1 MGCCLELALL
11 AFGGYL
17 IFAGEFKTVGG
28 KVVSGGIVRVA
39 GIIYCLPL
47 PLSFVIGFF
56 IGFSQAMKGRTT
68 MPKDWIGVLGL
79 MEIGIIGGCVVL
91 GSLLLAFA
99 ALNPPQRSK
108 RREGYGFDADFPYVA
123 EQRRRIDF
131 DEVFDTHSPA
141 LPPMPPPLPEHAQA
155 VVAERPALPAP
166 APRHWEG
173 DDEFLK
179 SEFPRARSERQKA
192 GSEGKQTLLVL
203 AMAVVIF
210 LVVAGV
216 GAVLMWPK

>member
-1 MGCCLELALL
+1 MGCCLELGLL
-11 AFGGYL
+11 AFGGFL
-17 IFAGEFKTVGG
+17 LFNGEFKTVGG

-39 GIIYCLPL
+39 GVIYCLPL
-47 PLSFVIGFF
+47 PLAFIIGFF
-56 IGFSQAMKGRTT
+56 IGVSQGLKGRTT
-68 MPKDWIGVLGL
+68 MPKDWIGILSL

-91 GSLLLAFA
+91 GSLLLAYA
-99 ALNPPQRSK
+99 ALNPSQPRK
-108 RREGYGFDADFPYVA
+108 RRDGYSFDADYPYLA

-131 DEVFDTHSPA
+131 DEVFETHGPA

-166 APRHWEG
+166 APSHWEG
-173 DDEFLK
+173 DDEFLR
-179 SEFPRARSERQKA
+179 SEFPRARSERSQA
-192 GSEGKQTLLVL
+192 GNEGKQTLLVL

-216 GAVLMWPK
+216 GAVLMWEK